1 MIFHKDIYKLDVQP
15 RTEDF
20 SIKRL
25 HLNENPF
32 GFPEKLGEIIKKEL
46 DFSIA
51 PFYAD
56 TFSKRLGKVLSEYTG
71 VPQKYIQIG
80 NGGDDI
86 IYTLLGG
93 VCHREDKV
101 LTLEPSY
108 YYYDVA
114 IKSHGL
120 TREKVFLDENLDFS
134 LMDFIDKANQK
145 DVKLIFLC
153 NPNNPTGHLIE
164 DSVVEKII
172 DSIPD
177 DKLIILD
184 EAYFEFSKKTFYTKV
199 LDKKNLLILRTMSKM
214 YSFAGIH
221 LGYILGHP
229 DLIRDYEKFKNPYSV
244 NFLTQTAAAVTLENR
259 ALFSENLINLEKN
272 KIWFIQSVKKC
283 GFTAYQS
290 YTNFVLIRPESKDE
304 KITTRLL
311 EKLFSKNI
319 YTRPLTG
326 NFSDA
331 IRISVSSMENMQTV
345 LDCIKSL

>member
-1 MIFHKDIYKLDVQP
+1 MIFHNDIYGLEAQP

-20 SIKRL
+20 SLKRL

-32 GFPEKLGEIIKKEL
+32 DYPKELAEIIKKEI

-93 VCHREDKV
+93 VCHRGDKV

-120 TREKVFLDENLDFS
+120 EREKVHLDDNLEFS
-134 LMDFIDKANQK
+134 LMEFIDKACQK
-145 DVKLIFLC
+145 EIKLVFLC

-164 DSVVEKII
+164 DSLVERII
-172 DSIPD
+172 ESIPD
-177 DKLIILD
+177 DKLIVLD
-184 EAYFEFSKKTFYTKV
+184 EAYFEFSKKSFYTKV

-214 YSFAGIH
+214 YSFAGVH
-221 LGYILGHP
+221 VGYILGHP
-229 DLIRDYEKFKNPYSV
+229 DLIRDYERFKNPYSV

-259 ALFSENLINLEKN
+259 HFFNENLKKIEKIRSDFTS
-272 KIWFIQSVKKC
+272 KVEEHS
-283 GFTAYQS
+283 FTAYPS
-290 YTNFVLIRPESKDE
+290 YTNFVLIRPKSRDE
-304 KITTRLL
+304 KLTQRLL
-311 EKLFSKNI
+311 SILETKKI
-319 YTRPLTG
+319 QTRPLSG

-331 IRISVSSMENMQTV
+331 LRISISTAENMEEIINC
-345 LDCIKSL
+345 LKLL